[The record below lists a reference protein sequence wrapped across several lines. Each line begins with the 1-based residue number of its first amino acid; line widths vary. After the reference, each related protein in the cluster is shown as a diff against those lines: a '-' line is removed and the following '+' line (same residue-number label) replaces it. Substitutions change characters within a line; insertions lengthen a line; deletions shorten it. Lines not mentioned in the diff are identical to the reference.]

1 MLHKVLLDTP
11 IRHDTRPLIIAFHN
25 QNMLKFIRF
34 SLYLQGL
41 FLLMLRMGSIPM
53 LIGQE
58 TLITAS

>member
-11 IRHDTRPLIIAFHN
+11 ITRPLIIAFHN
-25 QNMLKFIRF
+25 QNMFKFIRF

-41 FLLMLRMGSIPM
+41 FLLVLRMGSIPM